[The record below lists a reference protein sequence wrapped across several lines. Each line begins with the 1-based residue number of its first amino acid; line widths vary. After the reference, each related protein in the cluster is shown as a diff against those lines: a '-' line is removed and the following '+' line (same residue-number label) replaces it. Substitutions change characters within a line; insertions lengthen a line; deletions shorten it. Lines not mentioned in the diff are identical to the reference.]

1 MKQLI
6 GMVCFIVVVVAVVSN
21 GALMLVSPRLWFRA
35 PRWVRLSG
43 SLSEAKYSS
52 GWGAIQ
58 IRLLGACF
66 LAIMIWFLH
75 GCMAGRPR

>member
-6 GMVCFIVVVVAVVSN
+6 GIVCFIVVVVAVVGN
-21 GALMLVSPRLWFRA
+21 GLLMLVSPRLWFRA
-35 PRWVRLSG
+35 PRWARLTG
-43 SLSEAKYSS
+43 SLSEAKYST
-52 GWGAIQ
+52 GLGAIQ
-58 IRLLGACF
+58 IRMLGACF

>member
-6 GMVCFIVVVVAVVSN
+6 GIVCFIVVAVAVVSN
-21 GALMLVSPRLWFRA
+21 GVLMLVSPRLWFRA
-35 PRWVRLSG
+35 PHWARLSG
-43 SLSEAKYSS
+43 GLSEAKYSS

-75 GCMAGRPR
+75 GCIVGRPR